1 MQDNL
6 RTVNVGLIGLGTV
19 GGGVARTI
27 LSHHD
32 RYLDAYNI
40 DLKIA
45 RACGLV
51 WEQAEAAGI
60 TPEQFTSD
68 WHDVVS
74 DENVDIVVE
83 LIGGEHPATE
93 IYEAAFAA
101 GKHVVTANKALLG
114 RHVESFARAAREH
127 GVQLKCEASCGGG
140 IPIVSTL
147 ERDLVGNEILTIA
160 GILNGT
166 TNYILSRMEA
176 EGADYADVLA
186 DAQAKGY
193 AEADPSADVDGFD
206 AASKTAILAS
216 IGFSSRV
223 TTDDVYQQGIRT
235 ISAEDISVAHD
246 LGYTIKL
253 LGIARNTAEGVD
265 VRVHPTM
272 IPLDHQLAKVSGAM
286 NAVYVVGDAVGE
298 TMFYGAGAGSFPTA
312 SAVVGDILTLS
323 EQISRGVA
331 PLPESEPFSRN
342 KPIRSMDELET
353 KYYIRLRVAD
363 RVGALAEAVNVFAKH
378 NISISLINQLE
389 DGNSDSDACSV
400 IFLTHKALEKNV
412 QDAAAALA
420 ASDCVSEV
428 ANVLRIE
435 DVDAWTDGVMA
446 N

>member
-40 DLKIA
+40 DLQIA

-74 DENVDIVVE
+74 DESVDIVVE

-114 RHVESFARAAREH
+114 RHVEAFARAAREH

-378 NISISLINQLE
+378 DISISLINQLE

>member
-1 MQDNL
+1 M
-6 RTVNVGLIGLGTV
+6 
-19 GGGVARTI
+19 
-27 LSHHD
+27 
-32 RYLDAYNI
+32 
-40 DLKIA
+40 
-45 RACGLV
+45 

-74 DENVDIVVE
+74 DESVDIVVE

-235 ISAEDISVAHD
+235 ITAEDISVAHD

-342 KPIRSMDELET
+342 KAIRSMDELET

-378 NISISLINQLE
+378 DISISLINQLE
-389 DGNSDSDACSV
+389 DGKSDSDACSV

-412 QDAAAALA
+412 QAAAAELA